1 MSNLQYI
8 VREPKI
14 ASQNPP
20 LLILL
25 HGYGSNE
32 HDLFSFAEELP
43 EDLLII
49 SVQAP
54 LSIGNG
60 GYAWYSINF
69 DEINGKFSDL
79 KEAKEALDA
88 IAGFID
94 DIKNKYTPN
103 PEKTF
108 LLGFSQGAILS
119 WALGFYKSNKIRRI
133 MPISG
138 LLHESVIT
146 KNKPTFLAYA
156 SHGIE
161 DNVIPIEKAR
171 EFIVPISNN
180 NSGIHYKEFNDGH
193 TISQENFSE
202 LLKWIE
208 KTNL

>member
-1 MSNLQYI
+1 MSKLLD
-8 VREPKI
+8 VKI
-14 ASQNPP
+14 AVIGLGYVGLP
-20 LLILL
+20 LAVTFSKQYLVLGFDIDANRVEQLKAGKDITLEVPNSELDAAKNSVDMIIKNIDLL
-25 HGYGSNE
+25 SERY
-32 HDLFSFAEELP
+32 ELDS
-43 EDLLII
+43 EDL
-49 SVQAP
+49 
-54 LSIGNG
+54 SI
-60 GYAWYSINF
+60 
-69 DEINGKFSDL
+69 
-79 KEAKEALDA
+79 
-88 IAGFID
+88 
-94 DIKNKYTPN
+94 
-103 PEKTF
+103 
-108 LLGFSQGAILS
+108 LGFSQGAILS
-119 WALGFYKSNKIRRI
+119 WALGFYKPNKIRRI

-193 TISQENFSE
+193 NISQENFSE

>member
-1 MSNLQYI
+1 MD
-8 VREPKI
+8 
-14 ASQNPP
+14 
-20 LLILL
+20 
-25 HGYGSNE
+25 
-32 HDLFSFAEELP
+32 DLYSFAPYLP
-43 EDLLII
+43 ISHNII
-49 SVQAP
+49 SFQAP
-54 LSIGNG
+54 LSLGFG
-60 GYAWYSINF
+60 SYAWYPIGIDNKGAVTS
-69 DEINGKFSDL
+69 E
-79 KEAKEALDA
+79 LDA
-88 IAGFID
+88 AKNSVDMI
-94 DIKNKYTPN
+94 IKNIDLLSERYGLDS
-103 PEKTF
+103 ED
-108 LLGFSQGAILS
+108 LSILGFSQGAILS
-119 WALGFYKSNKIRRI
+119 WALGFYKPNKIRRI